1 MPAPVEWQG
10 LKVSKHCGTWSGV
23 EISPPMGIL
32 TTQDGWVPCK
42 SIEHGPVDYI
52 RVRPQN
58 AYYRLTLNY
67 ITKGQ
72 QL

>member
-1 MPAPVEWQG
+1 
-10 LKVSKHCGTWSGV
+10 
-23 EISPPMGIL
+23 MGIL

-42 SIEHGPVDYI
+42 YIEHGPVDYI